1 MHVVGTAGH
10 VDHGKSSL
18 VRALTG
24 TDPDRW
30 IEERLRGM
38 TLDLGFAH
46 LRFDDGVEAGIVDV
60 PGHERFLHNMLAGAA
75 GMDVLLLVVAANEG
89 VRPQTVEHLAILDFL
104 NVRRAIVV
112 LTKRDLV
119 DAETLAAAERAV
131 RAATRDTV
139 AQDAPVLAVSTV
151 TGEGLDALRD
161 AIHAALVALPPRP
174 ADAPAF
180 LPVDRVFALPG
191 HGTIVTGTLMQGTLR
206 DRRHAAARPA
216 RARRARAL
224 AAGVRRGARHGRRRR
239 ARGGQRPR
247 RRRARAASRRRA
259 RGRTRSCRA
268 RRCACAS
275 ARCDRCARALL
286 RRRTPVRAYLGAAEM
301 LGTLVFDPA
310 PPVDAAPVDATLHLR
325 RTTTTYPG
333 EAFVVRAL
341 SPKTLLGGGTV
352 DAGAAPGSDESVAP
366 DVAAIARALAETGAR
381 AAHGGGAR
389 RARERARGARRRSS
403 RRARRARRRTAL
415 EQAAR
420 VRRRRSGR
428 RRSRSAFVRPSRAA
442 KRKRRGCSGT
452 TSLALARELAVDEA
466 FIVRVLASDA
476 DDGRITA
483 RAGYYATLDHRP
495 QLTAEQRAFFER
507 AVPADP
513 AQPLD
518 PAALEDVVAALRA
531 ARITGLPQAFDTLV
545 ATGALVKV
553 GADVYRGTQIAEIRK
568 RLEVGRAARRADH
581 DGALPRRRRHDAQV
595 RRAADGMVRRD
606 GRHGAR
612 RRRARAARFRYALT
626 GANIASCSRRS
637 FHTNDESS
645 NATSSAP
652 IGWSAGTSCNSFRPC
667 ARPIGTSLRSRA
679 VSAVTHVPYT
689 A

>member
-46 LRFDDGVEAGIVDV
+46 LRFDDGIEAGIVDV

-89 VRPQTVEHLAILDFL
+89 VRPQTVEHLAILGFL

-119 DAETLAAAERAV
+119 DAGTLAEAERAV
-131 RAATRDTV
+131 REATRGTI
-139 AQDAPVLAVSTV
+139 AQDAPAIAVSTV

-206 DRRHAAARPA
+206 TGDTLRLEPPGRDVRVRSLQVFGAARGTVGGGSRVAVNVPA
-216 RARRARAL
+216 VDASELHRGAVLAEDTFTPRASLVVRFRAL
-224 AAGVRRGARHGRRRR
+224 GAAH
-239 ARGGQRPR
+239 
-247 RRRARAASRRRA
+247 
-259 RGRTRSCRA
+259 
-268 RRCACAS
+268 
-275 ARCDRCARALL
+275 ALL
-286 RRRTPVRAYLGAAEM
+286 RRRTPVRAYLGAAEII
-301 LGTLVFDPA
+301 GTLVFDPG
-310 PPVDAAPVDATLHLR
+310 PPADAAPVDATLHLR
-325 RTTTTYPG
+325 RATTTYPG

-352 DAGAAPGSDESVAP
+352 GAGAAAAPDESVAP
-366 DVAAIARALAETGAR
+366 EVDAIVRALAESALVPRTAAEVGAR
-381 AAHGGGAR
+381 ANVREERAGEILAELAAHGAAR
-389 RARERARGARRRSS
+389 RLSKPLAYVDGAAADAFSERVRESLARRE
-403 RRARRARRRTAL
+403 AEAPWML
-415 EQAAR
+415 
-420 VRRRRSGR
+420 
-428 RRSRSAFVRPSRAA
+428 
-442 KRKRRGCSGT
+442 GT
-452 TSLALARELAVDEA
+452 TSLALARELAVEEA
-466 FIVRVLASDA
+466 FLVRVLASDA
-476 DDGRITA
+476 EDGRITA

-495 QLTAEQRAFFER
+495 QLSAEQRDFFER
-507 AVPADP
+507 AVPLDA
-513 AQPLD
+513 AQPLV
-518 PAALEDVVAALRA
+518 PAALDDVVAALRA

-553 GADVYRGTQIAEIRK
+553 GADVYRGTQVAEIRK
-568 RLEVGRAARRADH
+568 RLEAS
-581 DGALPRRRRHDAQV
+581 
-595 RRAADGMVRRD
+595 VRRD
-606 GRHGAR
+606 GPITM
-612 RRRARAARFRYALT
+612 ARFRDAVGTTRKYAVPLMEWFDAT
-626 GANIASCSRRS
+626 GVTVRDGDVRALRGS
-637 FHTNDESS
+637 
-645 NATSSAP
+645 AT
-652 IGWSAGTSCNSFRPC
+652 R
-667 ARPIGTSLRSRA
+667 
-679 VSAVTHVPYT
+679 
-689 A
+689 

>member
-1 MHVVGTAGH
+1 VHVVGTAGH

-46 LRFDDGVEAGIVDV
+46 LRFDDGIEAGIVDV

-89 VRPQTVEHLAILDFL
+89 VRPQTVEHLAILGFL

-131 RAATRDTV
+131 GEATRGTV
-139 AQDAPVLAVSTV
+139 AQGAPTIAVSTV

-180 LPVDRVFALPG
+180 LPVDRVFALAG

-206 DRRHAAARPA
+206 TGDTLRLDPPGRDVRVRSLQVFGTARDTVGGGA
-216 RARRARAL
+216 RVAVNVPGVDARDLHRGAVLAEDTFVPRASLRVRFRAL
-224 AAGVRRGARHGRRRR
+224 
-239 ARGGQRPR
+239 
-247 RRRARAASRRRA
+247 
-259 RGRTRSCRA
+259 
-268 RRCACAS
+268 
-275 ARCDRCARALL
+275 DDARALL
-286 RRRTPVRAYLGAAEM
+286 RRRTPVRAYLGAAEI
-301 LGTLVFDPA
+301 LGTLVFDPG
-310 PPVDAAPVDATLHLR
+310 PPSDAAAVDATLHLR

-352 DAGAAPGSDESVAP
+352 DAGAAAGADESVAP
-366 DVAAIARALAETGAR
+366 DVDAVARVLADGALTPRTAAEIGAR
-381 AAHGGGAR
+381 ANVREERAAEVLAELAAHGVAR
-389 RARERARGARRRSS
+389 RLNKPLAYVDGAAADAFSERIRETLARRE
-403 RRARRARRRTAL
+403 ADAPWML
-415 EQAAR
+415 
-420 VRRRRSGR
+420 
-428 RRSRSAFVRPSRAA
+428 
-442 KRKRRGCSGT
+442 GT
-452 TSLALARELAVDEA
+452 TSLALARELPADET
-466 FIVRVLASDA
+466 FLVRVLASDA
-476 DDGRITA
+476 EDARITA

-507 AVPADP
+507 AVPLDA
-513 AQPLD
+513 AQPLVPVPLD
-518 PAALEDVVAALRA
+518 DVVASLRA

-553 GADVYRGTQIAEIRK
+553 GADVYRGTQVAEIRK
-568 RLEVGRAARRADH
+568 RLETS
-581 DGALPRRRRHDAQV
+581 
-595 RRAADGMVRRD
+595 VRRD
-606 GRHGAR
+606 GPITM
-612 RRRARAARFRYALT
+612 ARFRDAVGTTRKYSVPLMEWFDATGVTVRDGDVRALRQRT
-626 GANIASCSRRS
+626 AS
-637 FHTNDESS
+637 
-645 NATSSAP
+645 
-652 IGWSAGTSCNSFRPC
+652 
-667 ARPIGTSLRSRA
+667 
-679 VSAVTHVPYT
+679 
-689 A
+689 